1 MPRFR
6 YLAKRGPQE
15 LIEGVLDAESRATA
29 LSRLTSLGYIP
40 VRIAETAAESKP
52 AEPAVVRDGKVP
64 VRQLNQFT
72 RQFASLV
79 RSAVPL
85 LRALTI
91 MEEQASHPHLRRVIG
106 VIGED
111 IRQGQTLS
119 GALAKFP
126 TVFSPL
132 YVSLVRSG
140 EIAGM
145 LDTVLDRLAA
155 QADRDEALRA
165 KLQAALAYPLF
176 VGVAGVATVAFL
188 LTFVMPRLLK
198 LFEGFGSQLPMVTR
212 VLLLVSQWCASGWFW
227 GIAATAAL
235 VLGVLFRSHRAKGR
249 ALLDRLSLHLPLIGI
264 LIRQL
269 ELARFSRAFG
279 LLLDHGIPILQ
290 AVEVATPVV
299 RNQAIRKQL
308 ARLPAQLKE
317 GSPLAPCLKALAIS
331 TPFVIHAVAV
341 GEESGKVSDA
351 LLEVANFYEREV
363 ERLLQIM
370 AGLLEPAMILAVGAV
385 VGFIVMAVLLPVL
398 EMGMVVR

>member
-15 LIEGVLDAESRATA
+15 LIEGVLEAESRTTA
-29 LSRLTSLGYIP
+29 LSRLTGLGYIP
-40 VRIAETAAESKP
+40 VRIREAIAESKP
-52 AEPAVVRDGKVP
+52 AETAIVRDGKVP
-64 VRQLNQFT
+64 PRQLNQFT

-91 MEEQASHPHLRRVIG
+91 LRDQTSHPHLRRVIG
-106 VIGED
+106 VIGEE

-119 GALAKFP
+119 GALVKFP
-126 TVFSPL
+126 KVFSPM
-132 YVSLVRSG
+132 YVSLARSG

-145 LDTVLDRLAA
+145 LGTVLDRLAA

-165 KLQAALAYPLF
+165 KIQAALAYPLF
-176 VGVAGVATVAFL
+176 VGVTGLATVTFL

-198 LFEGFGSQLPMVTR
+198 LFEGFGSQLPLATR
-212 VLLLVSQWCASGWFW
+212 ILLTVSQWCGNGWFW
-227 GIAATAAL
+227 GIGVTVAL
-235 VLGVLFRSHRAKGR
+235 VLGVFFRSHRAKGR
-249 ALLDRLSLHLPLIGI
+249 VLLDRLSVHLPLIGM
-264 LIRQL
+264 LVRQL

-299 RNQAIRKQL
+299 KNQVIRKQL

-317 GSPLAPCLKALAIS
+317 GSQLAPCLKALAIS
-331 TPFVIHAVAV
+331 TPFVVHTVAV
-341 GEESGKVSDA
+341 GEESGKVSGA

-363 ERLLQIM
+363 ERLLQLM
-370 AGLLEPAMILAVGAV
+370 AGLLEPTMILAVGAV
-385 VGFIVMAVLLPVL
+385 VGFIVIAVLLPVF
-398 EMGMVVR
+398 EMSLIIR